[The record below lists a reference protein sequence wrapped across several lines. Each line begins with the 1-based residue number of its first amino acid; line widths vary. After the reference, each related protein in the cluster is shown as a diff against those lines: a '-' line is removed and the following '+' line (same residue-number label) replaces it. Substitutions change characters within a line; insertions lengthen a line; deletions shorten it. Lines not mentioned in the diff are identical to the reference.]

1 MYEIT
6 QYSKDQAKKLG
17 VMIKPSTRKNK
28 KIDVFDK
35 NLEYITSI
43 GDNRYKDFPTYKKE
57 KGEEYANKRREAYK
71 KRHEKD
77 RHTRGTAGYYADKIL
92 W

>member
-1 MYEIT
+1 MYQIT

-17 VMIKPSTRKNK
+17 VMIKPSTKKNK
-28 KIDVFDK
+28 KIDVYKDG
-35 NLEYITSI
+35 EYIVSI
-43 GDNRYKDFPTYKKE
+43 GDNRYGDYPTFKKE
-57 KGEEYANKRREAYK
+57 QGEEFATKRRLAYK

-77 RHTRGTAGYYADKIL
+77 RHVKGTAGYFADQIL

>member
-1 MYEIT
+1 MYQIT

-17 VMIKPSTRKNK
+17 VTIKQSTRKNK
-28 KIDVFDK
+28 KIDVYKDG
-35 NLEYITSI
+35 EYVVSI
-43 GDNRYKDFPTYKKE
+43 GDNRYGDYPTFKKE
-57 KGEEYANKRREAYK
+57 HGEEFANKRRMAYK

-77 RHTRGTAGYYADKIL
+77 RHIKGTAGFYSDQLL

>member
-6 QYSKDQAKKLG
+6 QYSRERAKRLG
-17 VMIKPSTRKNK
+17 VSIKPSDKKNK
-28 KIDVFDK
+28 KIDVYKDG
-35 NLEYITSI
+35 EYIVSI
-43 GDNRYKDFPTYKKE
+43 GDNRYKDFPSYKKE
-57 KGEEYANKRREAYK
+57 MGEEYANKRREAYK

-77 RHTRGTAGYYADKIL
+77 RHIKGTAGFYADQIL

>member
-17 VMIKPSTRKNK
+17 IEIKHSSRKNK
-28 KIDVFDK
+28 KIDVYK
-35 NLEYITSI
+35 NGEYVVSI
-43 GDNRYKDFPTYKKE
+43 GDNRYKDFPTYKKL
-57 KGEEYANKRREAYK
+57 KGEEYTNKRREAYK

-77 RHTRGTAGYYADKIL
+77 RHIKGTAGYYADKIL

>member
-17 VMIKPSTRKNK
+17 VEIKHSSRKNK
-28 KIDVFDK
+28 KIDVYK
-35 NLEYITSI
+35 NGEYVVSI
-43 GDNRYKDFPTYKKE
+43 GDNRYKDFPTYKKIE
-57 KGEEYANKRREAYK
+57 GEEYANKRREAYK

-77 RHTRGTAGYYADKIL
+77 RHVKGTAGYYADKIL

>member
-6 QYSKDQAKKLG
+6 QYSNERARRLG
-17 VMIKPSTRKNK
+17 VTIKPSNRKNK
-28 KIDVFDK
+28 KIDVYKDG
-35 NLEYITSI
+35 EYVVSI
-43 GDNRYKDFPTYKKE
+43 GDSRYKDFPTYKKE
-57 KGEEYANKRREAYK
+57 VGEEYANKRREAYK

-77 RHTRGTAGYYADKIL
+77 RHIKGTAGYYADQIL

>member
-6 QYSKDQAKKLG
+6 QYSNERAKRLG
-17 VMIKPSTRKNK
+17 VTIKPSNRKNK
-28 KIDVFDK
+28 KIDVYKDG
-35 NLEYITSI
+35 EYVVSI
-43 GDNRYKDFPTYKKE
+43 GDSRYKDFPTYKKE
-57 KGEEYANKRREAYK
+57 VGEEYANKRREAYK

-77 RHTRGTAGYYADKIL
+77 RHIKGTAGWFSDQIL